1 MDELEHRR
9 IACLLD
15 DISDEELW
23 GGTSFTDECSPD
35 EHFDVLETS
44 NTEQSGESTDDEI
57 HNDIQQTLSADC
69 ESYHESDDE
78 IPLSMRVGCFY
89 GKDGTK
95 WNRRKPNLRTK
106 NPSYNKITEKKG
118 VTNLAK
124 NAKTEIDAWYI
135 FFTGPMIEHIVF
147 CTNIYIDK
155 IKSNFTRERDVAH
168 TTTREIK
175 DLLGCLYMIG
185 AIKCG
190 HRNARDLWKLDG
202 VGVDIV
208 SCVMSEK
215 RFEFLLRYI
224 RFDDIR
230 RREERKKFDKITHVR
245 WLFESFILQC
255 KQSYSLSEFVTIDE
269 KLQAFR
275 GRCSF
280 RHIDNS
286 PKNVVHRLIQPIR
299 NTGRNVTID
308 NWFTS
313 VPLADELLNQKL
325 TLLGTF
331 RKNKTQIPQE
341 FKITKNRPVFS
352 SYFGF
357 SGKKVLVSYKPK
369 NNKIVLLLSTMHNDN
384 SIDSSTGAAKKP
396 NMITMYNATKGSVD
410 TMDKKTE
417 NYTVARRCIRWSLIV
432 FYSMLNIGG
441 LSAQIIFQE
450 NTSIRKTRLVFL
462 KTLARQLMQ
471 EQMEYR
477 LTLDCLP
484 KQIKLRLNEY
494 CNITRPNVGEIQRVR
509 ASGRCTFCDRS
520 KDRKAT
526 KVCTNC
532 ARLICRDHIIET
544 CPDCFEA
551 S

>member
-1 MDELEHRR
+1 
-9 IACLLD
+9 
-15 DISDEELW
+15 
-23 GGTSFTDECSPD
+23 
-35 EHFDVLETS
+35 
-44 NTEQSGESTDDEI
+44 
-57 HNDIQQTLSADC
+57 
-69 ESYHESDDE
+69 
-78 IPLSMRVGCFY
+78 
-89 GKDGTK
+89 
-95 WNRRKPNLRTK
+95 
-106 NPSYNKITEKKG
+106 
-118 VTNLAK
+118 
-124 NAKTEIDAWYI
+124 
-135 FFTGPMIEHIVF
+135 MIEHIVF

-175 DLLGCLYMIG
+175 GLLGCLYMIG

-208 SCVMSEK
+208 SCVTSEK
-215 RFEFLLRYI
+215 RFEFLLRFI

-230 RREERKKFDKITHVR
+230 GREERKKFDKITHVR

-280 RHIDNS
+280 RQYIPSKPAKYGIKIFAMVDNISYFTSNMEIYAEKQPDGCIDNS

-313 VPLADELLNQKL
+313 APLADELLNQKL
-325 TLLGTF
+325 TLLRTL

-384 SIDSSTGAAKKP
+384 LIDSSTGAAK
-396 NMITMYNATKGSVD
+396 NQT
-410 TMDKKTE
+410 
-417 NYTVARRCIRWSLIV
+417 
-432 FYSMLNIGG
+432 
-441 LSAQIIFQE
+441 
-450 NTSIRKTRLVFL
+450 
-462 KTLARQLMQ
+462 
-471 EQMEYR
+471 
-477 LTLDCLP
+477 
-484 KQIKLRLNEY
+484 
-494 CNITRPNVGEIQRVR
+494 
-509 ASGRCTFCDRS
+509 
-520 KDRKAT
+520 
-526 KVCTNC
+526 
-532 ARLICRDHIIET
+532 
-544 CPDCFEA
+544 
-551 S
+551 

>member
-1 MDELEHRR
+1 MDELERRR

-23 GGTSFTDECSPD
+23 GGTSSTDECSPD

-57 HNDIQQTLSADC
+57 HNDIQQTL
-69 ESYHESDDE
+69 E
-78 IPLSMRVGCFY
+78 CFY

-106 NPSYNKITEKKG
+106 NPSYNKITEKPG

-135 FFTGPMIEHIVF
+135 FFTGPMIEHNIVF

-175 DLLGCLYMIG
+175 GLLGCLYMIG

-230 RREERKKFDKITHVR
+230 GLEERKKFDKITHVR

-280 RHIDNS
+280 RQYIPSKPAKYGIKIFAMVDNISYFTSNMEIYAGKQPDGPFSIDNS
-286 PKNVVHRLIQPIR
+286 PNNVVHRLIQPIR
-299 NTGRNVTID
+299 NTGRNVTIN

-325 TLLGTF
+325 TLLGTL

-384 SIDSSTGAAKKP
+384 SIDSSTGAEK
-396 NMITMYNATKGSVD
+396 NQT
-410 TMDKKTE
+410 
-417 NYTVARRCIRWSLIV
+417 
-432 FYSMLNIGG
+432 
-441 LSAQIIFQE
+441 
-450 NTSIRKTRLVFL
+450 
-462 KTLARQLMQ
+462 
-471 EQMEYR
+471 
-477 LTLDCLP
+477 
-484 KQIKLRLNEY
+484 
-494 CNITRPNVGEIQRVR
+494 
-509 ASGRCTFCDRS
+509 
-520 KDRKAT
+520 
-526 KVCTNC
+526 
-532 ARLICRDHIIET
+532 
-544 CPDCFEA
+544 
-551 S
+551 

>member
-1 MDELEHRR
+1 MF
-9 IACLLD
+9 IYFFIIFLL
-15 DISDEELW
+15 L
-23 GGTSFTDECSPD
+23 
-35 EHFDVLETS
+35 
-44 NTEQSGESTDDEI
+44 
-57 HNDIQQTLSADC
+57 
-69 ESYHESDDE
+69 
-78 IPLSMRVGCFY
+78 
-89 GKDGTK
+89 
-95 WNRRKPNLRTK
+95 
-106 NPSYNKITEKKG
+106 
-118 VTNLAK
+118 
-124 NAKTEIDAWYI
+124 
-135 FFTGPMIEHIVF
+135 
-147 CTNIYIDK
+147 
-155 IKSNFTRERDVAH
+155 
-168 TTTREIK
+168 
-175 DLLGCLYMIG
+175 G

-230 RREERKKFDKITHVR
+230 GREERKKFDKITHVR

-280 RHIDNS
+280 RQYIPSKPAKYGIKIFAMVDNISYFTSNMEIYAGKQPDGPFSIDNS

-325 TLLGTF
+325 TLLGTL

-417 NYTVARRCIRWSLIV
+417 NYTVARRCMRWPLVV

-441 LSAQIIFQE
+441 LNAQIIFQE

-477 LTLDCLP
+477 LTMDCLP